1 MNISIA
7 GFSVHG
13 LNHENKINIFGYLE
27 SCRHRYDLHSA
38 DIWNGQIG
46 TNDEAVL
53 RKVRHEIEARDLTLV
68 NYHVDGVHLWEDDP
82 DARERNYRNAL
93 IELKAAATLGAK
105 TVRFDTGGKI
115 APMTAEQHDYLV
127 ARFGEYCRFAAD
139 HGFRIGPE
147 NHWGLSL
154 VANNM
159 ETLARDIN
167 HPAYGILLHI
177 GHWEDGDP
185 DGGDRRLAPYTV
197 HTHVDAAT
205 TWGGKLA
212 DKMKLLTDAGY
223 VGYWGIEHHSGTN
236 EYAEIA
242 AQLAQVRRVVTRA
255 RWDAHKAESD
265 MAAPPSKTLN
275 PLLTPEQ
282 EGQA

>member
-1 MNISIA
+1 MNISVA

-13 LNHENKINIFGYLE
+13 LNKENRINIFGYLE
-27 SCRHRYDLHSA
+27 SCRYRFGLDSA

-46 TNDEAVL
+46 TNDETVL
-53 RKVRHEIEARDLTLV
+53 RKVRHEIEERELTLV
-68 NYHVDGVHLWEDDP
+68 NYHVDGVHLWEDDT

-93 IELKAAATLGAK
+93 IELKAAALLGAK
-105 TVRFDTGGKI
+105 TVRFDTGGTKI
-115 APMTAEQHDYLV
+115 APMTPEQHDYL
-127 ARFGEYCRFAAD
+127 ATRFGEYCRFAGD

-154 VANNM
+154 VADNM
-159 ETLARDIN
+159 ETIARDVN

-185 DGGDRRLAPYTV
+185 DGGDRRLAPYAV
-197 HTHVDAAT
+197 HTHVDATT
-205 TWGGKLA
+205 TWGGNLA
-212 DKMKLLTDAGY
+212 DKMQMLTDAGY
-223 VGYWGIEHHSGTN
+223 TGYWGVEHHTGKN

-242 AQLAQVRRVVTRA
+242 AQLSQVRRVLTRA
-255 RWDAHKAESD
+255 RWDAQKSESD
-265 MAAPPSKTLN
+265 TVAASKTLN

-282 EGQA
+282 EGLT